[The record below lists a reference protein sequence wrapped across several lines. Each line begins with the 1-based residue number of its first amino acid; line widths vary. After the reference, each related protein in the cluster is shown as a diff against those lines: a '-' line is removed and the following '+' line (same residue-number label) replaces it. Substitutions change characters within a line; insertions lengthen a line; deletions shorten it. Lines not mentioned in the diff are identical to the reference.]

1 MAGGEMP
8 VTVIVLLATDK
19 SYLTWGDPDRPTSGR
34 RADSQ
39 ATQHH
44 LPENPVLNRLQRRE
58 RARNKSTGASCQY
71 TYFTYNVRVRKT
83 QVSDLPQIAETR
95 PHRRKEMTQ
104 QIRKVLQ

>member
-44 LPENPVLNRLQRRE
+44 HPENPVLNR
-58 RARNKSTGASCQY
+58 
-71 TYFTYNVRVRKT
+71 
-83 QVSDLPQIAETR
+83 
-95 PHRRKEMTQ
+95 
-104 QIRKVLQ
+104 